1 MLAASTTFNTDSSFR
16 IHTQKVTIS
25 RLTSSNIK
33 YHREKRMHEGIRDTS
48 AQDVLLE
55 NTSRLRWLKW
65 AIAVIA
71 VVFIVLMAGSTLS
84 TWMSAEASVSVDRIR
99 TATVNRGDLV
109 RDLNVQGRVV
119 AAVSPTLYSPATG
132 TVTLQ
137 VLPGDTVSIGQVLAT
152 IDSPE
157 VRSEF
162 LQEQSSLDSFNAE
175 LEREKI
181 QARKAQVSSQQ
192 TIDLARV
199 KLTAAEREM
208 RRAEKSI
215 ETNAISEIDYERA
228 RDELARANV
237 EYNHAVQDSK
247 LEGESLEFET
257 TTRKLAVAR
266 QELVV
271 KELQRRVDDLSIRSP
286 VSGIVGNVEV
296 TQKAVVTRNSPL
308 ISVVDL
314 TAFQVEVR
322 IPESYADDLGI
333 GLAGEVQYNG
343 AGYRAELV
351 SLSPEVVNN
360 EVVGRIRFSSDTPPG
375 LRQNQR
381 VTVRVMMDEL
391 INVLKLQRG
400 AFADGGGRMA
410 FVLADGGLAERRAIK
425 LGARSAA
432 EVEIISGLTEG
443 DVVIISSIAEFTD
456 YDTIQ
461 IIN

>member
-1 MLAASTTFNTDSSFR
+1 
-16 IHTQKVTIS
+16 
-25 RLTSSNIK
+25 
-33 YHREKRMHEGIRDTS
+33 MHEGIRDTS

-55 NTSRLRWLKW
+55 KNNRLGWLKW
-65 AIAVIA
+65 AVGAVLGLGL
-71 VVFIVLMAGSTLS
+71 VFVLGSTLS
-84 TWMSAEASVSVDRIR
+84 TWMSAEASVSAERIR
-99 TATVNRGDLV
+99 TAVVNRGDLV

-132 TVTLQ
+132 TVTLE
-137 VLPGDTVSIGQVLAT
+137 VLPGDTVRPGQVLAT

-162 LQEQSSLDSFNAE
+162 MQEQSTLDSLSAE

-208 RRAEKSI
+208 RRADKSI

-228 RDELARANV
+228 RDELARAKV
-237 EYNHAVQDSK
+237 EYNHAVQDSR
-247 LEGESLEFET
+247 LESESLEFET
-257 TTRKLAVAR
+257 ETRELAVGR

-271 KELQRRVDDLSIRSP
+271 NELQRRVDELAIRSP
-286 VSGIVGNVEV
+286 VDGIVGNVEV
-296 TQKAVVTRNSPL
+296 TQKAVVTRNAPL
-308 ISVVDL
+308 ITVVDL
-314 TAFQVEVR
+314 TAFEVEIR
-322 IPESYADDLGI
+322 IPEAYADDLGL

-343 AGYRAELV
+343 AGYRGELV

-360 EVVGRIRFSSDTPPG
+360 EVVGRIRFADETPPG

-391 INVLKLQRG
+391 LGVLKLQRG
-400 AFADGGGRMA
+400 AFADGGGGRLA
-410 FVLADGGLAERRAIK
+410 FVLSENGLAERRNIR

-432 EVEIISGLTEG
+432 EVEVISGLAEG
-443 DVVIISSIAEFTD
+443 DEVIISSITEFTN
-456 YDTIQ
+456 YETIQ
-461 IIN
+461 VVD

>member
-1 MLAASTTFNTDSSFR
+1 
-16 IHTQKVTIS
+16 
-25 RLTSSNIK
+25 
-33 YHREKRMHEGIRDTS
+33 MHEGIRDTS

-55 NTSRLRWLKW
+55 KNNRLGWLKW
-65 AIAVIA
+65 AVGAVLGLGL
-71 VVFIVLMAGSTLS
+71 VFVLGSTLS
-84 TWMSAEASVSVDRIR
+84 TWMSAEASVSAERIR
-99 TATVNRGDLV
+99 TAVVNRGDLV

-132 TVTLQ
+132 TVTLE
-137 VLPGDTVSIGQVLAT
+137 VLPGDTVRPGQVLAT

-162 LQEQSSLDSFNAE
+162 MQEQSTLDSLSAE

-181 QARKAQVSSQQ
+181 QARKAQVTSQQ

-208 RRAEKSI
+208 RRADKSI

-228 RDELARANV
+228 RDELARAKV
-237 EYNHAVQDSK
+237 EYNHAVQDSR
-247 LEGESLEFET
+247 LESESLEFET
-257 TTRKLAVAR
+257 ETRELAVGR

-271 KELQRRVDDLSIRSP
+271 NELQRRVDELAIRSP
-286 VSGIVGNVEV
+286 VDGIVGNVEV
-296 TQKAVVTRNSPL
+296 TQKAVVTRNAPL
-308 ISVVDL
+308 ITVVDL
-314 TAFQVEVR
+314 TAFEVEIR
-322 IPESYADDLGI
+322 IPEAYADDLGL

-343 AGYRAELV
+343 AGYRGELV

-360 EVVGRIRFSSDTPPG
+360 EVVGRIRFADETPPG

-391 INVLKLQRG
+391 LGVLKLQRG
-400 AFADGGGRMA
+400 AFADGGGGRLA
-410 FVLADGGLAERRAIK
+410 FVLSENGLAERRNIR

-432 EVEIISGLTEG
+432 EVEVISGLAEG
-443 DVVIISSIAEFTD
+443 DEVIISSIAEFTD
-456 YDTIQ
+456 YETIQ
-461 IIN
+461 VVD